1 MTVESGLP
9 NGTAFLTGGGELGR
23 LIADFDWGAT
33 SLGPIAGWSATVIA
47 TVGLLV
53 RSPVPIVTLWGE
65 DGIMIYNDAY
75 SLFAGGRHPKLLGS
89 KVREGWPEVADFND
103 NVMKVGLAGRTLAY
117 QDQELTLYRHGQPE
131 QVWMNLDY
139 SPISD
144 TDGEPIGVI
153 AIVVETTAKVK
164 AERHLAGERERLRMM
179 FEQAPGFMAMMVGP
193 DHIFDL
199 ANPAFLQLIGHRDV
213 IGRPVQEA
221 VPEIGRQGF
230 VDLLDRVYRTGEA
243 FVGSS
248 MPVALQ
254 RRPGAAAEL
263 RYVDLVYQPVRDAA
277 GEVLGIFA
285 QGTDVTDRIAAEA
298 SARSSAAEL
307 RSFAEAMPNHFWT
320 AQPDGRLDWFNERVY
335 SYSGTAPGALDGR
348 GWADIV
354 HPDDVE
360 PTLAMWKVSLAT
372 GASYEA
378 EFRLRRA
385 DGLYRWHIARAV
397 PVRGSDGVILKWV
410 GTNTDIED
418 QKMNAQALAHL
429 NDTLEA
435 RVAEEI
441 AERQQTEAVLAQA
454 QKMEAVGQ
462 LTGGL
467 AHDFNNLLTGII
479 GSLQLLET
487 RLAQGRLAEIGKYVN
502 AAQGAAK
509 RAAALTHRLLAFSRR
524 QTLDPRPVDMNRLVA
539 GMEEL
544 IRRTIGPEIELEVVG
559 AGGLWTTFVDANQ
572 LENALLNLC
581 INARDAMPKGGRL
594 TIETGNRW
602 LDPRAARER
611 DLPPGQYLSLCVS
624 DTGDGMPPD
633 IIARAF
639 DPFFTTKPLGM
650 GTGLG
655 LSMVYGFARQSG
667 GQVRIYSEVG
677 QGAMVC
683 IYLPRFAGEA
693 APEPDMNA
701 AAADIASATGET
713 VLVVDDEPSVR
724 MLVTDVLRDA
734 GYGSLEAA
742 DGPQAIRI
750 LESPT
755 TIDLMVTDVG
765 LPGGLNGRQLADAAR
780 VLRPELKV
788 LFMTGYAE
796 NAVIGNGQLDAGME
810 IITKP
815 FEMEEVLRRIRTLIA
830 SAASAP

>member
-1 MTVESGLP
+1 MTLESGLP
-9 NGTAFLTGGGELGR
+9 NGTAFLTGGGELSR
-23 LIADFDWGAT
+23 LIAEFDWGST

-75 SLFAGGRHPKLLGS
+75 SLFAGGRHPRLLGS

-103 NVMKVGLAGRTLAY
+103 HVMKVGLAGRTLAY

-139 SPISD
+139 SPISGA
-144 TDGEPIGVI
+144 DGEPIGVI

-179 FEQAPGFMAMMVGP
+179 FEQAPGFMAMLVGP
-193 DHIFDL
+193 DHVFDL
-199 ANPAFLQLIGHRDV
+199 ANPAFLQLIGHREV
-213 IGRPVQEA
+213 IGLPVQEA

-248 MPVALQ
+248 LPVALQ
-254 RRPGAAAEL
+254 RRPGGPAEL

-277 GEVLGIFA
+277 GAVLGIFA
-285 QGTDVTDRIAAEA
+285 QGADVTDRIAAEA

-335 SYSGTAPGALDGR
+335 SYSGKTPGSLDGR

-360 PTLAMWKVSLAT
+360 PTLVNWRDSLAS

-378 EFRLRRA
+378 EFRLRRG
-385 DGLYRWHIARAV
+385 DGLYRWHIGRAV
-397 PVRGSDGVILKWV
+397 PVRGADGVILKWV

-418 QKMNAQALAHL
+418 QKMTAQALAHL

-479 GSLQLLET
+479 GSLQLLES
-487 RLAQGRLAEIGKYVN
+487 RLAQGRLSELGKYVN

-559 AGGLWTTFVDANQ
+559 AGGLWMTFVDANQ

-611 DLPPGQYLSLCVS
+611 DLQPGQYLSLCVS
-624 DTGDGMPPD
+624 DTGAGMTPE
-633 IIARAF
+633 IAARAF

-667 GQVRIYSEVG
+667 GQVRIYSEAG

-683 IYLPRFAGEA
+683 IYLPRFTGDA
-693 APEPDMNA
+693 AQEPDIRVSDPEA
-701 AAADIASATGET
+701 ASATGET

-724 MLVTDVLRDA
+724 MLVTDVLSEA

-750 LESPT
+750 LESAAA
-755 TIDLMVTDVG
+755 IDLMVTDVG

-796 NAVIGNGQLDAGME
+796 NAVIGNGQLDPGME

-815 FEMEEVLRRIRTLIA
+815 FEMDEVLRRIRTLIA
-830 SAASAP
+830 AE